1 MYNKSLSMKK
11 VIYFMNGDI
20 SEVVVK
26 PLSALISHNSFTIK
40 KSLYY
45 ISLVVFGKL
54 YCQLIS
60 TFSSQRTERSVI
72 QRDHMTTTKMS
83 EYWLIRCLALKDK
96 ESFLTITH
104 ALIWEYVNQW
114 QTANIQMNMTVL
126 HVNLIGKPQ
135 TLRSS

>member
-26 PLSALISHNSFTIK
+26 LLSALISHNSFTIK

-83 EYWLIRCLALKDK
+83 EY
-96 ESFLTITH
+96 
-104 ALIWEYVNQW
+104 
-114 QTANIQMNMTVL
+114 
-126 HVNLIGKPQ
+126 
-135 TLRSS
+135 